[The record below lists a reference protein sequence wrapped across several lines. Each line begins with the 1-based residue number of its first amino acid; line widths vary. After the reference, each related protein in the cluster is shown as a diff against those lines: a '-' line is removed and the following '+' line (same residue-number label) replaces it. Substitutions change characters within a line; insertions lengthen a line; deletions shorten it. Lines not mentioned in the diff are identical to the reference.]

1 MHERTSPSEK
11 QIGFGEPS
19 PEALARI
26 PALGETGE
34 IPVEDKLIHLHFV
47 LIHAHW
53 YVVEFDGADTFFGF
67 IDPGDSA
74 LAGWGFF
81 RLSELQ
87 DARTLVPIVDP
98 CTGWREEVL
107 PVAVE
112 YDESWE
118 IKPFGEVNRRH
129 SP

>member
-1 MHERTSPSEK
+1 MYERTSPSEQQVGLGK
-11 QIGFGEPS
+11 PCPQ
-19 PEALARI
+19 ALARI
-26 PALGETGE
+26 PSLGETKDIPAGE
-34 IPVEDKLIHLHFV
+34 KLIHLHFV

-53 YVVEFDGADTFFGF
+53 YVAEFDGADTFFGF
-67 IDPGDSA
+67 IDPGDSI
-74 LAGWGFF
+74 LAEWGYF
-81 RLSELQ
+81 RLSDLQ
-87 DARTLVPIVDP
+87 EARALVPIVDP
-98 CTGWREEVL
+98 CTGWREGVL